1 MTTCTM
7 PGDIEGSAGAGGV
20 RVPRG
25 GDTLSDHGSTV
36 GLLSAMLGSTRRG
49 ERILMARNCHKSVYN
64 AALMNELE
72 PVYLYPR
79 MLDGTELNDEVTP
92 GEVGRLLD
100 ENPDIRVTVITSPTY
115 DGVVSD
121 IKGIADTVHRRGGIL
136 ILDEAH
142 GAHFG
147 FHPMFPEKGNVLGAD
162 IVIHSL
168 HKTLPALTQTAL
180 LHMNGIR
187 ADESGSAC
195 ICICSSPA
203 ALLMY

>member
-1 MTTCTM
+1 
-7 PGDIEGSAGAGGV
+7 
-20 RVPRG
+20 
-25 GDTLSDHGSTV
+25 
-36 GLLSAMLGSTRRG
+36 
-49 ERILMARNCHKSVYN
+49 N

-136 ILDEAH
+136 MLDEAT
-142 GAHFG
+142 GSHFG
-147 FHPMFPEKGNVLGAD
+147 FQPMFPESGNVRVAD
-162 IVIHSL
+162 IVIQSL
-168 HKTLPALTQTAL
+168 HKTLPTLTQTAII
-180 LHMNGIR
+180 HVVGIR
-187 ADESGSAC
+187 ADRERVRMCLHMRQS
-195 ICICSSPA
+195 SSPSYVLKA
-203 ALLMY
+203 GID